1 MSISYP
7 SDSRPHIQ
15 MRHIDGPV
23 LWMRDGRAHWLTIWE
38 RIAVRFGWQDA
49 YSLERKYWGGSNG

>member
-1 MSISYP
+1 MSVSYQ
-7 SDSRPHIQ
+7 SDSRPEIQ

-23 LWMRDGRAHWLTIWE
+23 LWMRDGRAHWLTVWE

-49 YSLERKYWGGSNG
+49 YSLERKYWGGSHE